1 MKPTLTH
8 PFSTWVWYVAAGAD
22 RAERQARL
30 AECPEEK
37 RETVK
42 EKVKWMFEERAKAIS
57 AGGMREQPAG
67 DTHHD
72 TGDRDR

>member
-1 MKPTLTH
+1 MKPTADH
-8 PFSTWVWYVAAGAD
+8 PFSTWAWYVAAGAD
-22 RAERQARL
+22 RLERQTRL

-37 RETVK
+37 REAVK
-42 EKVKWMFEERAKAIS
+42 SKVEMLFEERTKAIS

>member
-1 MKPTLTH
+1 LKPTADH

-22 RAERQARL
+22 RGERQARL
-30 AECPEEK
+30 AECPEDK

-42 EKVKWMFEERAKAIS
+42 EKVKWMFEERMKAIS
-57 AGGMREQPAG
+57 AGGMREQPA
-67 DTHHD
+67 DNTHHD